1 MVVSPAVTVQSIY
14 LWFYAAIN
22 LGSCGAISA
31 SFIARDHGYWVAF
44 LVPTLIFVLV
54 PIVLLVG
61 KNNYVRTPPRGSILL
76 ETLRVIAMAL
86 EPKWSMNPL
95 TTIRGCRA
103 PGFWDISKPCKRICL
118 NLSLYLLPSIFYS
131 PLR

>member
-1 MVVSPAVTVQSIY
+1 MVVSPTVTVQSIY

-54 PIVLLVG
+54 PIVLLLG

-103 PGFWDISKPCKRICL
+103 PDFWDISKPCKRIGTNIL
-118 NLSLYLLPSIFYS
+118 FDRLQSIPHS